1 MLKKLFVT
9 AACALTVG
17 SVFAAPPPKPGET
30 AANPFMMTIGSHVD
44 IKWDPPGPGMWV
56 WAELEKMG
64 QLHVA
69 VASTTTFDFGLAP
82 PNSGNVQNFEF
93 KLYING
99 LEQLDVGAP
108 GMVSY
113 YDNITLN
120 SGTDYLFT
128 LMAYNVHDN
137 AANTDIDLLARG
149 ANDLPPNPQDPQD
162 PPLPPLEL
170 PEPASLGLLGL
181 GLLGLG
187 LARRRTQ

>member
-1 MLKKLFVT
+1 MT
-9 AACALTVG
+9 AACVLTVG

-30 AANPFMMTIGSHVD
+30 AANPFMITVGSHID

-56 WAELEKMG
+56 WAELEKMA

-82 PNSGNVQNFEF
+82 PNNGNVQNFEF
-93 KLYING
+93 KLFING
-99 LEQLDVGAP
+99 LQQTDVGAP

-113 YDNITLN
+113 YDDITLDA
-120 SGTDYLFT
+120 GTDYLFT

-137 AANTDIDLLARG
+137 AANTDIDLLARS
-149 ANDLPPNPQDPQD
+149 ANDTPTNPQA

-187 LARRRTQ
+187 MVRRRIK

>member
-1 MLKKLFVT
+1 MLKKLFAT
-9 AACALTVG
+9 AAFALTMG
-17 SVFAAPPPKPGET
+17 SVVAAPPPKVGET
-30 AANPFMMTIGSHVD
+30 ASNPFMMTVGSHID

-56 WAELEKMG
+56 WAELEKMAS
-64 QLHVA
+64 LHVA

-93 KLYING
+93 KLFING
-99 LEQLDVGAP
+99 SEQTDVGAP

-120 SGTDYLFT
+120 AGTDYLFT
-128 LMAYNVHDN
+128 LMAYNAHDN
-137 AANTDIDLLARG
+137 AANTDIDLLARN
-149 ANDLPPNPQDPQD
+149 ANDTPTNN

-187 LARRRTQ
+187 MIRRRTK